1 MADSADRAA
10 DDMEVIHT
18 AAIEAARRTVKAP
31 TRTPT
36 GKCHWC
42 HDPVA
47 PGHDLVVEV
56 HAVSVDPGQVFCDEF
71 CLEDHNKRQ
80 RAATMAK
87 R

>member
-18 AAIEAARRTVKAP
+18 AAIEVARRTVKAP
-31 TRTPT
+31 TRTQT

-47 PGHDLVVEV
+47 
-56 HAVSVDPGQVFCDEF
+56 PGQVFCDEF

>member
-1 MADSADRAA
+1 MADHADNAVA
-10 DDMEVIHT
+10 DMEVIT
-18 AAIEAARRTVKAP
+18 KSAIQAARQPVKAP

-42 HDPVA
+42 DDPVG
-47 PGHDLVVEV
+47 PGL
-56 HAVSVDPGQVFCDEF
+56 VFCDEF

-80 RAATMAK
+80 RAASMTK